1 MTGYGNNEF
10 RKVTEIGHIP
20 RTGPD
25 AGGSGAMY
33 QQNHHKREGNDFAQI
48 LAGEQSSHEGGDISV
63 KATGYS
69 PKGLPQKIMIQMKD
83 YTFQ

>member
-10 RKVTEIGHIP
+10 RKVTEIGSIG

-33 QQNHHKREGNDFAQI
+33 QQNRRKREGDDFAHI
-48 LAGEQSSHEGGDISV
+48 LAGEQTLREGGDISV
-63 KATGYS
+63 KTTGYG